1 MTLLESSLQELKY
14 QVSQVSAD
22 AIYNMCVHTY
32 ICIYVCV
39 VCVYMCIYIH
49 IYIYASGLHPKS
61 YAQLEGSCFHLGF

>member
-22 AIYNMCVHTY
+22 AIYDMCVHTY
-32 ICIYVCV
+32 LCIYVCM
-39 VCVYMCIYIH
+39 VCVYM
-49 IYIYASGLHPKS
+49 YIYTYMHPKS